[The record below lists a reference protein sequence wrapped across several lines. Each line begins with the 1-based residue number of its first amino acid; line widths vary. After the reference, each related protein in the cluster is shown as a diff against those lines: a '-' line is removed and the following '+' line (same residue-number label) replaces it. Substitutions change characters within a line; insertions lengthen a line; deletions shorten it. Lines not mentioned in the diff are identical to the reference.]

1 MKFPVNYHTMPRI
14 YVDILTLNNL
24 NIGLLYLYIAVCL
37 NYLIGGEF
45 LVRRNQLILLVLSV
59 IILSSLF
66 TISTSQ
72 IGTTSSTQEHTK
84 YAEKVVI
91 ISIDAARADYTYKLA
106 SEGILPGFKKIMDEG
121 VYAKGMI
128 VSFPS
133 ATAVSHAVIS
143 TGAPPGVTGITGNRI
158 HLPGSKVYQT
168 VVGFNG
174 AYLLAE
180 PLWVTLDRQGLTAVV
195 AAFPQSTPSA
205 WAGKVSRAILFNPYD
220 SFLWPVSYSK
230 LYTTNNSVSK
240 ATVIEF
246 TEATGWSNT
255 NVIGNVV
262 SAYESTIYMGD
273 DTWYL
278 YLADLNG
285 DNYPDKLAIVPLVK
299 DLSKAVA
306 VLSEGEWSK
315 PINTTITYKGET
327 YIVAPL
333 FKAINL
339 SLTNFRLYRS
349 LMRPFNDDWFNNEK
363 VAWDVWNNVVV
374 KTGMITDG
382 DWYALVN
389 GWIDTDTYMET
400 VHYANEFFKE
410 FTLYLLKHTD
420 WDLLMAYTPIVD
432 NVYHEF
438 LGLVDPSM
446 PYYDPA
452 KADKYWNYIV
462 EAHKWADEIVQAV
475 LDNVD
480 LNNTVVIVV
489 SDHGQWP
496 VKKLVYINSILQEA
510 GLIKVDDKGNILW
523 NETKAYYVGYNQIF
537 VNLQGREE
545 DGVVPPE
552 EYNKVVNQIM
562 AALASVK
569 DPDTGEPVFGLIMTR
584 DEAKVLG
591 LYGERAGDV
600 VFSMRPGYA
609 AWGGLKVGTIFED
622 AVPLKTVTGM
632 HSDLPY
638 YPDLLAIFGA
648 IGANIIHGELGYI
661 HSTSI
666 APTIT
671 YLLGIE
677 PPANATGNVLPI
689 VKPLTK
695 TVVTETTVTVTT
707 TATQTVEKTTTKTV
721 TTTATTT
728 STVTKTTTETTTITT
743 TKPQTIT
750 KTETTTKLSPTTEYK
765 TKTVETIN
773 TPVTIGVAVIALIIG
788 LAIGLYVIK
797 RK

>member
-1 MKFPVNYHTMPRI
+1 MFS
-14 YVDILTLNNL
+14 
-24 NIGLLYLYIAVCL
+24 
-37 NYLIGGEF
+37 
-45 LVRRNQLILLVLSV
+45 RRVLGLLVLSAV
-59 IILSSLF
+59 VLSVSIPLMYAG
-66 TISTSQ
+66 TIATN
-72 IGTTSSTQEHTK
+72 ENEK

-91 ISIDAARADYTYKLA
+91 LSIDAARADYTYKLA
-106 SEGILPGFKKIMDEG
+106 SEGVLPGFKRIMDEG
-121 VYAKGMI
+121 VYARGMI

-143 TGAPPGVTGITGNRI
+143 TGAEPGITGITGNTI
-158 HLPGSKVYQT
+158 HLPGSKVYKT

-180 PLWVTLDRQGLTAVV
+180 PIWMTLDRQGLTAVV

-205 WAGKVSRAILFNPYD
+205 WADKVNRSILFNPYD

-230 LYTTNNSVSK
+230 LYTTNSSVSK
-240 ATVIEF
+240 ATVIKF
-246 TEATGWSNT
+246 KEATNWSNT

-262 SAYESTIYMGD
+262 AAYESTIYMGD

-315 PINTTITYKGET
+315 PINTTITYNGNT

-339 SLTNFRLYRS
+339 SLSNFRLYRS

-363 VAWDVWNNVVV
+363 VAWEVWNNVVV
-374 KTGMITDG
+374 NTGMITDG

-420 WDLLMAYTPIVD
+420 WNLLMAYTPIID

-462 EAHKWADEIVQAV
+462 EAHKWADEIVQAI

-510 GLIKVDDKGNILW
+510 GLIKVDDQGNILW

-552 EYNKVVNQIM
+552 KYDEVVNQIM

-584 DEAKVLG
+584 DEAKILG
-591 LYGERAGDV
+591 LYGDRAGDV
-600 VFSMRPGYA
+600 VFSLRPGYA
-609 AWGGLKVGTIFED
+609 AWSGLKVGTIFED
-622 AVPLKTVTGM
+622 AVPLKTVTGW

-638 YPDLLAIFGA
+638 YPQLVAIFGA

-677 PPANATGNVLPI
+677 PPANATGNILPI

-695 TVVTETTVTVTT
+695 TVVTETTVT
-707 TATQTVEKTTTKTV
+707 ATQTVEKTITQTT

-728 STVTKTTTETTTITT
+728 TTVTSTTTQTTTVTT
-743 TKPQTIT
+743 TMPQTIT
-750 KTETTTKLSPTTEYK
+750 KTTTKLVPTTEYK
-765 TKTVETIN
+765 TTTVETIN
-773 TPVTIGVAVIALIIG
+773 TGITIGFAIIALVVG
-788 LAIGLYVIK
+788 LAIGMFVFK

>member
-1 MKFPVNYHTMPRI
+1 MFS
-14 YVDILTLNNL
+14 
-24 NIGLLYLYIAVCL
+24 
-37 NYLIGGEF
+37 
-45 LVRRNQLILLVLSV
+45 RRVLGLLVLSAV
-59 IILSSLF
+59 VLSVSIPLMYAG
-66 TISTSQ
+66 TIATN
-72 IGTTSSTQEHTK
+72 ENEK

-91 ISIDAARADYTYKLA
+91 LSIDAARADYTYKLA
-106 SEGILPGFKKIMDEG
+106 SEGVLPGFKRIMDEG
-121 VYAKGMI
+121 VYARGMI

-143 TGAPPGVTGITGNRI
+143 TGAEPGITGITGNTI
-158 HLPGSKVYQT
+158 HLPGSKVYKT

-180 PLWVTLDRQGLTAVV
+180 PIWMTLDRQGLTAVV

-205 WAGKVSRAILFNPYD
+205 WADKVNRSILFNPYD

-230 LYTTNNSVSK
+230 LYTTNSSVSK
-240 ATVIEF
+240 ATVIKF
-246 TEATGWSNT
+246 KEATNWSNT

-262 SAYESTIYMGD
+262 AAYESTIYMGD

-315 PINTTITYKGET
+315 PINTTITYNGNT

-339 SLTNFRLYRS
+339 SLSNFRLYRS

-363 VAWDVWNNVVV
+363 VAWEVWNNVVV
-374 KTGMITDG
+374 NTGMITDG

-420 WDLLMAYTPIVD
+420 WNLLMAYTPIID

-462 EAHKWADEIVQAV
+462 EAHKWADEIVQAI

-510 GLIKVDDKGNILW
+510 GLIKVDDQGNILW

-537 VNLQGREE
+537 VNLQGRED

-552 EYNKVVNQIM
+552 KYDEVVNQIM

-584 DEAKVLG
+584 DEAKILG
-591 LYGERAGDV
+591 LYGDRAGDV
-600 VFSMRPGYA
+600 VFSLRPGYA
-609 AWGGLKVGTIFED
+609 AWSGLKVGTIFED
-622 AVPLKTVTGM
+622 AVPLKTVTGW

-638 YPDLLAIFGA
+638 YPQLVAIFGA

-677 PPANATGNVLPI
+677 PPANATGNILPI

-695 TVVTETTVTVTT
+695 TIVTETTV
-707 TATQTVEKTTTKTV
+707 TATQTVEKTITQTT

-728 STVTKTTTETTTITT
+728 TTVTSTTTQTTTVTT
-743 TKPQTIT
+743 TMPQTIT
-750 KTETTTKLSPTTEYK
+750 KTTTKLVPTTEYK
-765 TKTVETIN
+765 TTTVETIN
-773 TPVTIGVAVIALIIG
+773 TGITIGFAIIALVVG
-788 LAIGLYVIK
+788 LAIGMFVFK